1 MSDPPLTPSLEP
13 WPGEQGSGRR
23 SEILRPAQIF
33 DPVARA
39 LDVIGDRWSL
49 VLVRQLLAGPKGFQD
64 LRVRTGIAP
73 KVLSSRLRQLRSD
86 GFVETEPQGNR
97 SIYRASD
104 KGRSLEPIISAIAR
118 WWVREGITALEVDAT
133 RFTETS
139 ALSVLETLPNL
150 LRAEQSRTARVV
162 FEIRLSGRGG
172 GVWTVEIKDGRCEIR
187 PEFAEGADVR
197 YTASARDWCAVALG
211 VLDAKEA
218 VKSGRLH
225 KEGGPQAMDEFFHQ
239 IARPEATFPPES
251 TPERTP
257 KQEGETP

>member
-1 MSDPPLTPSLEP
+1 MTELLPVSAVESS
-13 WPGEQGSGRR
+13 PGKEGSVRKA
-23 SEILRPAQIF
+23 EILRPAQIF

-49 VLVRQLLAGPKGFQD
+49 VLVRQLLLGPKGFQE

-86 GFVETEPQGNR
+86 GFVEPVPQGNR
-97 SIYRASD
+97 SIYRVTE
-104 KGRSLEPIISAIAR
+104 KGQTLAPIISSIAR
-118 WWVREGITALEVDAT
+118 WWVREGISALDVDAT
-133 RFTETS
+133 RFSETS
-139 ALSVLETLPNL
+139 ALSVFEALPNL
-150 LRAEQSRTARVV
+150 LRDEQAHSAKVV

-172 GVWTVEIKDGRCEIR
+172 GVWTVEIKQGRCEIR

-239 IARPEATFPPES
+239 IARPE
-251 TPERTP
+251 PERTP
-257 KQEGETP
+257 TRRGETS